1 MKIHLPNSAFLGNID
16 SFLRGFDESKSNKLE
31 LTANK
36 KWIAIHPVV
45 LSMIAALSLSVN
57 PKSISCEKFEA
68 KSKHYL
74 QRMGLFNFL
83 KIKPEM
89 SITEHEA
96 AGRFIPLTQIKNS
109 TGLTAFITDMVPLL
123 HLKPKQ
129 AEPIKYIVSEL
140 VRNVLEHAESP
151 HGAIL
156 AAQYYEKSN
165 TIRIG
170 IADTGLGIKTTINQS
185 YNTKTDLEAIQLAL
199 TPGVTGTT
207 QKEGGTEQNAGAG
220 LFFIKSIANV
230 NRDYFMIYSGRAM
243 YKLLKRRPDVK
254 TIKLQADPFNDRHS
268 KNENLPFWR
277 GTIVGIDISLDET
290 NEFSMLLN
298 LIRTTY
304 SKAIR
309 ERKEAKHKHPIF
321 I

>member
-16 SFLRGFDESKSNKLE
+16 SFLRGFDESNSDKLE

-45 LSMIAALSLSVN
+45 LCMIAALSLSVK
-57 PKSISCEKFEA
+57 PKSITCEKFEA

-74 QRMGLFNFL
+74 QRMGLFDFL
-83 KIKPEM
+83 KVKPEKG
-89 SITEHEA
+89 ITEHEA

-109 TGLTAFITDMVPLL
+109 TELTAFINNMVPLL

-140 VRNVLEHAESP
+140 VRNVLEHAQSP

-170 IADTGLGIKTTINQS
+170 IADAGLGIKSTINKS
-185 YNTKTDLEAIQLAL
+185 YQAKTDLEAIQLAL

-207 QKEGGTEQNAGAG
+207 RKEGGTEQNAGAG

-230 NRDYFMIYSGRAM
+230 NRDYFMIYSGKAM
-243 YKLLKRRPDVK
+243 YKSLKRRPDTK
-254 TIKLQADPFNDRHS
+254 NIKLYADPFKNRHS
-268 KNENLPFWR
+268 KSDDLPFWQ
-277 GTIVGIDISLDET
+277 GTIVGIDISLDQT
-290 NEFSMLLN
+290 SEFSMLLN
-298 LIRTTY
+298 LIRATY
-304 SKAIR
+304 AKAIR
-309 ERKEAKHKHPIF
+309 ERQDAKHKKPIF